1 MNKLKIAFAILLAAS
16 FAAGQTLD
24 PRSFSIS
31 TPRPINPS
39 ENSTNP
45 NARAGQSQNPY
56 LGSTPEGQATDTV
69 ISLSMQQ
76 AIARG
81 LRFNLG
87 LIESNQAGVEARSQR
102 LRALSALL
110 PQVSAQG
117 EQAFERLSLKE
128 IGLKLPPIPGFS
140 GLPSV
145 TDNFGFQDARVS
157 LSQTVYSAE
166 LQNHYRSERDAEK
179 ASSLEV
185 RDARDVVVYVV
196 GAAYLEVVAAKARL
210 ESAKAQL
217 LSAQTLDQ
225 QASDQVTSEVSPE
238 IDSIR
243 ARVERQ
249 TAEQRVIYTG
259 NELEKDKLTLA
270 RITGIPIAQQFDVA
284 NEIPYQPLAESTQ
297 ASITEEAFRSR
308 ADLASAET
316 TVRAA
321 EYSLRSKKDER
332 LPTLAI
338 NADYGGAGVNLG
350 NFDQVFTV
358 AGRVSLPIFTGG
370 RIHSDI
376 EQAKSELARRKAEY
390 QDLRGRVAYDVRVA
404 WLDLQASNS
413 SVKVAESNQALAG
426 RALQQAQDRYKN
438 GVTNYLEVVQAQETL
453 AGANQNYIDSLY
465 SFNVA
470 KLSLARATGVAEK
483 HLAEFFGGN

>member
-1 MNKLKIAFAILLAAS
+1 
-16 FAAGQTLD
+16 
-24 PRSFSIS
+24 
-31 TPRPINPS
+31 
-39 ENSTNP
+39 
-45 NARAGQSQNPY
+45 
-56 LGSTPEGQATDTV
+56 V
-69 ISLSMQQ
+69 ISLSLQD

-81 LRFNLG
+81 LRYNLG
-87 LIESNQAGVEARSQR
+87 LIESNQASVEARAQR
-102 LRALSALL
+102 VRALSKLL
-110 PQVSAQG
+110 PQISARG

-157 LSQTVYSAE
+157 LSETLYSAE
-166 LQNHYRSERDAEK
+166 LHSQYRAERAAEQ
-179 ASSLEV
+179 ASAFEV

-196 GAAYLEVVAAKARL
+196 GTAYLQVVASRARL

-217 LSAQTLDQ
+217 TSAQTLDQ
-225 QASDQVTSEVSPE
+225 QAADQVGNELSPE
-238 IDSIR
+238 IDSLR
-243 ARVERQ
+243 SRVERQ
-249 TAEQRVIYTG
+249 TAEQRVINAG

-270 RITGIPIAQQFDVA
+270 RITGIPIDQQFDVA
-284 NEIPYQPLAESTQ
+284 AEVPYQPVTATTQ
-297 ASITEEAFRSR
+297 AAATEEAFRSR
-308 ADLASAET
+308 SDLASAET
-316 TVRAA
+316 TVKSA
-321 EYSLRSKKDER
+321 EYALRAKKDER
-332 LPTLAI
+332 LPTVAI
-338 NADYGGAGVNLG
+338 NADYGGGGVNVG

-370 RIHSDI
+370 RIHADI

-404 WLDLQASNS
+404 CLDLQASDS
-413 SVKVAESNQALAG
+413 SVKVAESNKELADLALT
-426 RALQQAQDRYKN
+426 QAQDRYKN
-438 GVTNYLEVVQAQETL
+438 GVTNYLEVVQAQEAL